1 MQTILRNGRFS
12 RKSYVWYVKI
22 INSVEFRV
30 KADLDIG
37 YILYVCG
44 KGEAL
49 GNWDV
54 TKGVELFLLP
64 GK

>member
-1 MQTILRNGRFS
+1 M
-12 RKSYVWYVKI
+12 KI